1 MKHILSM
8 TACSWPTQVFH

>member
-8 TACSWPTQVFH
+8 TACSWLTQVFN